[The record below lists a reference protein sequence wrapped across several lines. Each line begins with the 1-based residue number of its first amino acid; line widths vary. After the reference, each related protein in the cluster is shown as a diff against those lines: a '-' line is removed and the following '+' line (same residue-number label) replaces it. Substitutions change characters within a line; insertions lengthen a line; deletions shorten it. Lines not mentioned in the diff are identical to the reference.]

1 MTRRF
6 GSALTR
12 SPGVLRPTLCLAVV
26 LALLPDLSGR
36 AETRDLAIVDDLGHR
51 VELQAPAA
59 RIIALYG
66 AYNEILAAMGLES
79 RIVGRTKADE
89 IPSSILTRPS
99 IGTHMR
105 PNVEMALGL
114 KPDLIL
120 QSAGRR
126 EAMAPVNQLRSHG
139 LNVAVFNPNGFE
151 ELFSVIQRIGVLA
164 GEREKAQALV
174 DALKGTLDHVARR
187 LGKVSER
194 PKVFFEVR
202 YPNLLAAG
210 KGSIVDDVI
219 RRAGGHNCVN
229 ANKKLVRLNM
239 ETLIAANP
247 DFYVAQRGPMNRNP
261 SNPAHRPHFQAL
273 AAVRRNRVLVVDEQ
287 VFSRPGPR
295 SVEAV
300 VQLARFL
307 HPEVWD

>member
-1 MTRRF
+1 VPVLWDRAQ
-6 GSALTR
+6 SNDLTI
-12 SPGVLRPTLCLAVV
+12 S
-26 LALLPDLSGR
+26 
-36 AETRDLAIVDDLGHR
+36 DDLGHR
-51 VELQAPAA
+51 VELRAPAR

-79 RIVGRTKADE
+79 RIVGRTKADVT
-89 IPSSILTRPS
+89 PASIVKRPS

-105 PNVEMALGL
+105 PNVEMVLGL

-126 EAMAPVNQLRSHG
+126 EAMAPVNQLRVHG

-151 ELFSVIQRIGVLA
+151 DLFSVIQRLGVLT
-164 GEREKAQALV
+164 GEQEKAQVLV
-174 DALKGTLDHVARR
+174 DSLKGTLDDVSRR
-187 LGKVSER
+187 VGKVPRR

-210 KGSIVDDVI
+210 KGSIVDDII
-219 RRAGGHNCVN
+219 RHAGGHNCID

-239 ETLIAANP
+239 EALIAANP
-247 DFYVAQRGPMNRNP
+247 DFYVVQRGPMNQNP
-261 SNPAHRPHFQAL
+261 SNPADRSHFPVL
-273 AAVRRNRVLVVDEQ
+273 AAVQRNRVMVVDEQ
-287 VFSRPGPR
+287 AFSRPGPR
-295 SVEAV
+295 AVEAV

-307 HPEVWD
+307 HPDLWN